1 MLPLVDGPTKLE
13 TNGDHGEDF
22 NYLAS
27 SDSFSDDEDLN
38 DENDALNV
46 SCHGNHFKRLKDNP
60 KQSDEL
66 TIKRRKF
73 HTQMDL
79 MNSILQS
86 MALGE
91 RRGQSVTSTPF
102 NKNIYHAR
110 KISSKRLARKA
121 KSSSGW
127 SKRVKF
133 CKYAICHSWL
143 PFKTNEPLI
152 EEKALEWMG
161 WLSQRDKKTLC
172 YSFAKKPW
180 FGTWRG
186 K

>member
-1 MLPLVDGPTKLE
+1 MNRISFGVTDNMLPLVDGPTKLE
-13 TNGDHGEDF
+13 TNVDHGEDF

-73 HTQMDL
+73 HTQMDS

-110 KISSKRLARKA
+110 KISNKRLARKA
-121 KSSSGW
+121 KSSSG
-127 SKRVKF
+127 
-133 CKYAICHSWL
+133 
-143 PFKTNEPLI
+143 
-152 EEKALEWMG
+152 
-161 WLSQRDKKTLC
+161 
-172 YSFAKKPW
+172 
-180 FGTWRG
+180 
-186 K
+186 

>member
-73 HTQMDL
+73 HTQMDV

-102 NKNIYHAR
+102 NKNIYHTR
-110 KISSKRLARKA
+110 KISNKRLARKA
-121 KSSSGW
+121 KSSSG
-127 SKRVKF
+127 
-133 CKYAICHSWL
+133 
-143 PFKTNEPLI
+143 
-152 EEKALEWMG
+152 
-161 WLSQRDKKTLC
+161 
-172 YSFAKKPW
+172 
-180 FGTWRG
+180 
-186 K
+186 